1 MVLTMTKILKR
12 LQWKL
17 TLSYAVVTSAT
28 IIVLAALS
36 VGIALYTE
44 SKVQTRVFNSFY
56 WTKTAFQDNI
66 PYLVNDPPAL
76 QKWVE
81 RIQAQG
87 FTWTDFQ
94 SYTVDETLDYANT
107 LVTESEPIYILDPQL
122 NLLAAAPAV
131 DPAKIGKPFT
141 ARLAN
146 GIGLE
151 SILSAALV
159 GDKNYTAQSFTLP
172 DGRYIAAFPL
182 RKSENDPLTAI
193 AVYTLKPPV
202 LAVPSSQVIYNY
214 TTVFI
219 ITLLVMFAIAIPI
232 GAIFGWLAS
241 RDLRQRLANLSGAAK
256 AWSHGDF
263 TPAPSDQSPDEVGE
277 LTRDLVNM
285 AGQLQSLLHTRDELA
300 RMEERNRLARDLHDT
315 VKQQTYASRMQ
326 ISAAKNLLSSD
337 PSSAVEHLDAALQ
350 LNRETQQDL
359 KLIIDELR
367 PAALQGRGLAL
378 AMQDYSDRWQEH
390 TGIKVE
396 ATFNG
401 EANLPANVEQALYRI
416 FQEAFSN
423 VARHAEADTVFLSLQ
438 HTDKVVTI
446 TIKDNG
452 RGFEPAAVSPHS
464 LGLNGMRQRMA
475 EIGGTLTVE
484 STLSVGTTIIAIV
497 ELS

>member
-1 MVLTMTKILKR
+1 MNKILKR

-17 TLSYAVVTSAT
+17 TLSYAVVTSTT

-56 WTKTAFQDNI
+56 WTKTAFQDNV

-81 RIQAQG
+81 RIQLQG

-107 LVTESEPIYILDPQL
+107 LVTESEPIYILDSQL

-131 DPAKIGKPFT
+131 DPTKIGKPFN
-141 ARLAN
+141 ARHEN

-151 SILSAALV
+151 SILSAALA

-182 RKSENDPLTAI
+182 KKSENDTLRAI
-193 AVYTLKPPV
+193 VVYTLKPPA

-219 ITLLVMFAIAIPI
+219 IILLVMFAIAIPV

-241 RDLRQRLANLSGAAK
+241 RGLRQRLANLSEAAK
-256 AWSHGDF
+256 AWSQGDF
-263 TPAPSDQSPDEVGE
+263 SPAPSDQSPDEVGE

-300 RMEERNRLARDLHDT
+300 RIEERNRLARDLHDT

-326 ISAAKNLLSSD
+326 ISAAKNLLVSD
-337 PSSAVEHLDAALQ
+337 PSGAVEHLNAALQ

-367 PAALQGRGLAL
+367 PAALQGRGLAP
-378 AMQDYSDRWQEH
+378 AIQDYADRWQEH
-390 TGIKVE
+390 TGIKVDL
-396 ATFNG
+396 TIIG
-401 EANLPANVEQALYRI
+401 EQNLPANIEQTLYRV
-416 FQEAFSN
+416 FQEALSN
-423 VARHAEADTVFLSLQ
+423 VARHASADTAAISL
-438 HTDKVVTI
+438 HLTPAEVKLVI
-446 TIKDNG
+446 TDNG
-452 RGFEPAAVSPHS
+452 RGFEPAAVSLHS

-484 STLSVGTTIIAIV
+484 STLLVGTTINAIV
-497 ELS
+497 ELP